1 MHHTQR
7 SAPIDVN
14 YVVEEPHYIT
24 LWLMQRYVFLIL
36 ATLENSHSMCPLA
49 DFGKIFTIYR
59 PRYGDGEGNVF
70 SLIRMR

>member
-1 MHHTQR
+1 
-7 SAPIDVN
+7 
-14 YVVEEPHYIT
+14 
-24 LWLMQRYVFLIL
+24 MQRYVFLIL